1 MPKPAHA
8 KNALHYVYV
17 VSTGQKY
24 KTWEEAAAVL
34 KSLPAGGRKFD
45 AVFEGDNVYTGEYE
59 SMARTLQGHIRNTL
73 RTNALRGDTYARQFL
88 AENEI

>member
-34 KSLPAGGRKFD
+34 LKKLIEKSLQED
-45 AVFEGDNVYTGEYE
+45 YW
-59 SMARTLQGHIRNTL
+59 
-73 RTNALRGDTYARQFL
+73 FL
-88 AENEI
+88 YGVLS

>member
-8 KNALHYVYV
+8 KNAIHYVYV

-45 AVFEGDNVYTGEYE
+45 ALEELGDVDDLYGLSYDDTKVLKKLIEK
-59 SMARTLQGHIRNTL
+59 SLQE
-73 RTNALRGDTYARQFL
+73 DYWFL
-88 AENEI
+88 YGVLS